1 MRLFTHAKTLSDA
14 GHRSGSSS
22 LSQTKENH
30 TADAVWLSLAG
41 IAGLEPAM
49 QESKSCALTD
59 LAISHRY
66 GVLYHIRRRC
76 VKMTCGVL
84 LSFFGKFLRG
94 VGNFL

>member
-1 MRLFTHAKTLSDA
+1 MCVEEKKILNCPHSIMVFRTSEPWFFVIIK
-14 GHRSGSSS
+14 
-22 LSQTKENH
+22 TKESH

-84 LSFFGKFLRG
+84 LSFLGSF
-94 VGNFL
+94 